1 MLIAGCSLNNLNTK
15 IIAIIP
21 CHLASVRFPNKIL
34 LDLYGLPMVE
44 HVRRRAL
51 LSEILDKVYVA
62 SSDQII
68 LNKLKQY
75 KANIIKTKKKHL
87 NGTSRVGE
95 AILRTNCTHVILL
108 QGDEPL
114 LLPKYINKIY
124 DSIIK
129 YPDIDAWNLT
139 APIKSEK
146 QFQDE
151 SIVKCK
157 INNKNEIKTFYR
169 KGIKKNNLRNKND
182 RKILGIIAYKKSFL
196 NKLVKLG
203 ESINEKKFLIEQF
216 RIIDNNYM
224 IKSIK
229 VPISLPSINLKSDE
243 KKVRIF
249 LKNNMTQKKILNTIL
264 F

>member
-1 MLIAGCSLNNLNTK
+1 M
-15 IIAIIP
+15 
-21 CHLASVRFPNKIL
+21 ASIRFPNKIL
-34 LDLYGLPMVE
+34 LNLHGLPMVE

-129 YPDIDAWNLT
+129 YPDIDAWNLRL
-139 APIKSEK
+139 E
-146 QFQDE
+146 
-151 SIVKCK
+151 
-157 INNKNEIKTFYR
+157 R
-169 KGIKKNNLRNKND
+169 KGIKLITFCLKTGSNISWKTVFTIFFITKNITFIP
-182 RKILGIIAYKKSFL
+182 KIIWRFL
-196 NKLVKLG
+196 KFF
-203 ESINEKKFLIEQF
+203 ITKFL
-216 RIIDNNYM
+216 
-224 IKSIK
+224 K
-229 VPISLPSINLKSDE
+229 LK
-243 KKVRIF
+243 
-249 LKNNMTQKKILNTIL
+249 KNK
-264 F
+264 